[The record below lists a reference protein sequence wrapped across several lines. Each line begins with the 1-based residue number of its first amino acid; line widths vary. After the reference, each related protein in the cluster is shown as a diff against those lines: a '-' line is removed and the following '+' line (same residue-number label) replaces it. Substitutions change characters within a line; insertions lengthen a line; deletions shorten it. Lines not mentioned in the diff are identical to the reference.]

1 MQQVANPKHIVAIG
15 ASAGG
20 LDAVKE
26 LISKMPKKTDD
37 TALIVCHHHSSKH
50 KSQLAKIL
58 APLREAAIVEAI
70 DNMPLEG
77 GKVYII
83 PANSDAT
90 VHQGVIQ
97 LTKPDNQVC
106 PKPSIDNLFASFIGM
121 TTSFRI
127 SVVILSGSGS
137 DGSKHLKELSQV
149 GAAILVQSPNTC
161 EYPSMPNAAIDTGA
175 VDAQLSPQT
184 LGKEIKLLYKYS
196 TKKSPKENT
205 NSPQIQRIY
214 EIIKS
219 VAGINFAQY
228 KTSTFLRRL
237 EHRIALLN
245 ISSIDAYADFIEQRM
260 NEVDHLIEDVL
271 IPVTE
276 FFRDDRAF
284 QDLSN
289 TLQNKMQKHP
299 SQLLRIWV
307 AGCSTGE
314 EAYTLLL
321 IFLKLEQELKKP
333 LAFQIFATDL
343 NEKNLQFARKGVFPK
358 SQLGQIPVEYH
369 EFLTLH
375 DSSFSFSKEQRE
387 RILFTRHDMLANPPF
402 LKVDLISCRNV
413 MIYFNNFA
421 KSRLIPTFHYA
432 LNSDGI
438 LFLGKSES
446 VLPEGELFNELHH
459 TSKVYS
465 KIAVEIPAFFK
476 YGNITTLPTYGMK
489 NALKETKTTK
499 ERSYSELVK
508 DVIFIENEKPRVV
521 INDKSE
527 ILEIF
532 GDSSSYL
539 GIFSGGMNKNI
550 QSLIHPEL
558 RLELKALLHACLHDQ
573 ESRKSA
579 RIVLHQLS
587 ESFEVEMSCRFL
599 QTYTNQQVYLI
610 TFHKTNVRKIKEDIV
625 STNAD
630 LLKEH
635 IQELENELRL
645 NREQLQNFIEELETT
660 NEELLSLNEELQST
674 NEELNA
680 SNEELESTNEE
691 LLSSNEEVRAAY
703 SELKTKNNELEQ
715 KETALRIN
723 ESNLKALINNT
734 LKASILVDDHYKV
747 ITYNTTATQL
757 IQTLSSETIR
767 NGVDITRLIP
777 SADYAFFKE
786 ELADCFSGKLIQKE
800 YSVAISKKKTLI
812 FKINMTPIT
821 DVKGKISVASIAFLD
836 ITVQKKAEDI
846 IVTNARK
853 YESLVNNSFF
863 GFIESNKEGLILNF
877 NETVC
882 STFGHSKSG
891 LHRMFVRD
899 LFEIEESEYL
909 AKLKTLCDK
918 GIFQKE
924 LTGLRRNGQ
933 QFPVLV
939 SASVYYDQTAKEER
953 YSYLIEDLSEQKRDE
968 AFTLETNRIARI
980 GGWEYDVTTNELIWS
995 DITKEL
1001 HEVDQNYE
1009 PIVSEAINFYKQGT
1023 SREAIQKAFEEVLTN
1038 GTPFDLEL
1046 TLVSAKGRELIVR
1059 AMGKALYHKNK
1070 IAKVHGTFQDI
1081 TQRTLARKENEK
1093 EKERFK
1099 TLIENTVDIIF
1110 EMTLD
1115 GKLLYV
1121 SPNWERQSG
1130 YSPEEAL
1137 NKDFLSYVHPDDLSL
1152 CYAYIERV
1160 IQDTQANDSI
1170 EYRVLHKSGEYL
1182 WHSAKGRKLKSDSG
1196 TTLLGSAREIHKQK
1210 LAEIA
1215 LQNEQSR
1222 LLKEKE
1228 KFENFALSVPG
1239 VIFEFEVQPD
1249 GTSKFNYLSEKI
1261 TDIFHINPKGRE
1273 HIDELLMHILPKHH
1287 ESFKQSIVD
1296 AVINFTDWNYEG
1308 QIICGN
1314 GSIKWFEGRAIPRLN
1329 DQNNIVFNGL
1339 LIDAN
1344 ERKNMEANF
1353 RETTMIAK
1361 VGGWEFNPISHEIR
1375 LNPVTYKL
1383 LHLESDQS
1391 IDIAAITKL
1400 LPSNL
1405 EMHPITTLFQDCLR
1419 EGTPWEYDMQLTLS
1433 NGDIK
1438 WFKTTGEAEFRN
1450 DICYRIHGILQDIDE
1465 EKKADFALK
1474 QNEEYLR
1481 AIFDNSLT
1489 AILVADDQGKYYNIN
1504 RAAADMFGFDIHSDT
1519 TWTIKHIHVP
1529 DMEDTRK
1536 RYNEFLRIGQSSG
1549 EFEFFDNLG
1558 KKRTAFYQ
1566 SVRIRENF
1574 NVSMLIDVT
1583 DQLAIQSELRKTSLI
1598 ARETINGAIIC
1609 DVEGRI
1615 TWVNKAFERIT
1626 GYKLEEVVGKRPG
1639 SILQGPNSDKETI
1652 AYMSRQLKKQKGFK
1666 AEIVNYRKS
1675 GQEYWVSVQ
1684 CQPLLNEKGEFEGY
1698 FAMETDISKDKTEE
1712 RQLRLLDTVIK
1723 NANDIVVIMEAKPVA
1738 YPGPKVV
1745 YVNDAFERITGYSK
1759 SDVVGR
1765 AINILHGFE
1774 TDDDSKTM
1782 VQTALENQQPIAV
1795 EQINYRKTGERFW
1808 MSMHIS
1814 PVLDDKGNLS
1824 HWISIQRDITKE
1836 KEAEFEREQLIQE
1849 LSDTNAD
1856 LKQFTYI
1863 TSHNLRAPI
1872 TNLLTISELLDDEEA
1887 RGTANK
1893 ELIDGLKKSTTH
1905 LNDTLNDLIKIL
1917 LIKESKNIELQRVVF
1932 CDIFE
1937 KVKSS
1942 LRVLLESSKAKII
1955 IDFEQVPDVLY
1966 SPSYM
1971 ESILL
1976 NLITNSIKYSAPDR
1990 SPVILISTKK
2000 INNHTQMLF
2009 SDNGIGMDM
2018 NQVKGRIF
2026 GLYQRFHNHP
2036 ESKGIGLYLVHS
2048 QVTALGG
2055 TIQVNSTLNEGT
2067 TFQITFKN

>member
-1 MQQVANPKHIVAIG
+1 MQQVPKPKHIVAIG

-20 LDAVKE
+20 LDALKE
-26 LISKMPKKTDD
+26 LIGKMPKKIDELS
-37 TALIVCHHHSSKH
+37 LIICHHLSPRH

-58 APLREAAIVEAI
+58 EPLRPGDLIEATDI
-70 DNMPLEG
+70 MPIES
-77 GKVYII
+77 GKIYVI
-83 PANSDAT
+83 PANKDAAIEN
-90 VHQGVIQ
+90 GIFR
-97 LTKPDNQVC
+97 LSKPEDKVR
-106 PKPSIDNLFASFIGM
+106 PKPSIDHLYASLIAETHYFQI
-121 TTSFRI
+121 TT
-127 SVVILSGSGS
+127 VILSGSGT
-137 DGSKHLKELSQV
+137 DGCKHLAELAEA
-149 GAAILVQSPNTC
+149 GATILVQSPDTC
-161 EYPSMPNAAIDTGA
+161 EYASMPNAAIDTGM
-175 VDAQLSPQT
+175 VDGQLSPSL
-184 LGKEIKLLYKYS
+184 LGKEIKLLHKYAS
-196 TKKSPKENT
+196 NKKNKENVNT
-205 NSPQIQRIY
+205 PQIQRIY
-214 EIIKS
+214 ESIKA
-219 VAGINFAQY
+219 VAGINFNQY

-245 ISSIDAYADFIEQRM
+245 IDSIDAYADVIEQNI
-260 NEVDHLIEDVL
+260 NEVDKLVEEVL

-276 FFRDDRAF
+276 FFRDKVAF
-284 QDLSN
+284 DNLYEA
-289 TLQNKMQKHP
+289 LRDKVKKHP
-299 SQLLRIWV
+299 KQALRIWN

-314 EAYTLLL
+314 EAYSLLL
-321 IFLKLEQELKKP
+321 MLLKLEKELKTT
-333 LAFQIFATDL
+333 LSFQIFATDL
-343 NEKNLQFARKGVFPK
+343 NEKNLHFARKGSYPI
-358 SQLGQIPVEYH
+358 SQLNQIPDEYH
-369 EFLTLH
+369 SFLTLH
-375 DSSFSFSKEQRE
+375 EGAFSFSKEQRE
-387 RILFTRHDMLANPPF
+387 RVLFTRHDMLSNPPF

-413 MIYFNNFA
+413 MIYFSNFA
-421 KSRLIPTFHYA
+421 KSRLIPSFHFA
-432 LNSDGI
+432 LNKEGL
-438 LFLGKSES
+438 LFLGKSET
-446 VLPEGELFNELHH
+446 VLHEDELFKEQHH
-459 TSKVYS
+459 SSKIYS
-465 KIAVEIPAFFK
+465 KIDIDVPTFYK
-476 YGNITTLPTYGMK
+476 YGSIPSMPMASIKKPILESK
-489 NALKETKTTK
+489 NAIS
-499 ERSYSELVK
+499 RSLSELVK
-508 DVIFIENEKPRVV
+508 DAIFIENDKPRVV
-521 INDKSE
+521 INAKTE
-527 ILEIF
+527 IIEVI
-532 GDSSSYL
+532 GDASPYL
-539 GIFSGGMNKNI
+539 GIFGGGVNKNI
-550 QSLIHPEL
+550 QSLIHPDL
-558 RLELKALLHACLHDQ
+558 RIELKALLHTCLSDQ
-573 ESRKSA
+573 EPRKSQ
-579 RIVLHQLS
+579 RILLNQLTETFAVEISCRPLEALS
-587 ESFEVEMSCRFL
+587 EEPL
-599 QTYTNQQVYLI
+599 YLI
-610 TFHKTNVRKIKEDIV
+610 TFHKTNVKNINEDLV
-625 STNAD
+625 SSNAEM
-630 LLKEH
+630 LKER

-703 SELKTKNNELEQ
+703 TELKTKNTELEQ
-715 KETALRIN
+715 KESALRIN
-723 ESNLKALINNT
+723 ESNLKALLNNT
-734 LKASILVDDHYKV
+734 LKASILVDDQYKI
-747 ITYNTTATQL
+747 ITYNTTAGQL
-757 IQTLSSETIR
+757 FQTISSETIR
-767 NGVDITRLIP
+767 VGVDLTRLIP
-777 SADYAFFKE
+777 ASDYAFFKE
-786 ELADCFSGKLIQKE
+786 QLHDCFEGKLIQKE
-800 YSVAISKKKTLI
+800 YGVEISPKTTLF

-821 DVKGKISVASIAFLD
+821 DVKGIISVASIAFLD

-882 STFGHSKSG
+882 TIFGHSKSG
-891 LHRMFVRD
+891 LHRMFVRE

-909 AKLKTLCDK
+909 AKLKTLHNK

-939 SASVYYDQTAKEER
+939 SASVYFDQTAKEER
-953 YSYLIEDLSEQKRDE
+953 YSYLLEDLSEQKRDE
-968 AFTLETNRIARI
+968 SFTLETNRIARI
-980 GGWEYDVTTNELIWS
+980 GGWEYDVTTNQLIWS

-1001 HEVDQNYE
+1001 HDVGPDYE
-1009 PIVSEAINFYKQGT
+1009 PLVSEAIHFYKEGK
-1023 SREAIQKAFEEVLTN
+1023 SRETIQKAFDDALIH
-1038 GTPFDLEL
+1038 GTPFDVEL
-1046 TLVSAKGRELIVR
+1046 TLVTAKGRELIVR
-1059 AMGKALYHKNK
+1059 AMGKALYQKNQ
-1070 IAKVHGTFQDI
+1070 ITKVHGTFQDI
-1081 TQRTLARKENEK
+1081 TQRALARKENEK

-1130 YSPEEAL
+1130 YAPEEAL
-1137 NKDFLSYVHPDDLSL
+1137 NKDFLSYVHPDDLPL
-1152 CYAYIERV
+1152 CYEYIQRV

-1182 WHSAKGRKLKSDSG
+1182 WHSAKGRKLETENG
-1196 TTLLGSAREIHKQK
+1196 ITLLGSAREIHKQK
-1210 LAEIA
+1210 LAELA
-1215 LQNEQSR
+1215 LQKEQSR
-1222 LLKEKE
+1222 LLREKE

-1249 GTSKFNYLSEKI
+1249 GTSKFNYLSDKI
-1261 TDIFHINPKGRE
+1261 TDIFHINPQGRE
-1273 HIDELLMHILPKHH
+1273 NVDELLIHILPKHH
-1287 ESFKQSIVD
+1287 DSFKQSIVD
-1296 AVINFTDWNYEG
+1296 AIINFTEWNYEG
-1308 QIICGN
+1308 QIICGD
-1314 GSIKWFEGRAIPRLN
+1314 GTIKWFEGRAIPRLN

-1405 EMHPITTLFQDCLR
+1405 ELHPITTLFQDCLR
-1419 EGTPWEYDMQLTLS
+1419 EGTPWEYDMQLTLP

-1489 AILVADDQGKYYNIN
+1489 AILVADDQGKYYSIN
-1504 RAAADMFGFDIHSDT
+1504 QSAADMFGFDIHSDT
-1519 TWTIKHIHVP
+1519 TWTIRHIHVP
-1529 DMEDTRK
+1529 DLEDTRR
-1536 RYNEFLRIGQSSG
+1536 RYNEFLRIGKSSG
-1549 EFEFFDNLG
+1549 EFEFFDSTG
-1558 KKRTAFYQ
+1558 RKRTAFYQ

-1583 DQLAIQSELRKTSLI
+1583 DQLDIQSELRKTSLI
-1598 ARETINGAIIC
+1598 ARETINGAVIC

-1626 GYKLEEVVGKRPG
+1626 GYKFEEVAGKRPG
-1639 SILQGPNSDKETI
+1639 SVLQGPNSDKETI

-1666 AEIVNYRKS
+1666 AEILNYRKS

-1723 NANDIVVIMEAKPVA
+1723 NANDIVVIMEAEPVA

-1745 YVNDAFERITGYSK
+1745 YVNDAFERITGYTK

-1774 TDDDSKTM
+1774 TDEDSKAM

-1849 LSDTNAD
+1849 LSDTNSD

-1893 ELIDGLKKSTTH
+1893 ELIDGLKKSTIH

-1932 CDIFE
+1932 YDIFE

-1955 IDFEQVPDVLY
+1955 TDFEQVPDVLY

-1976 NLITNSIKYSAPDR
+1976 NLITNSIKYGAPDR
-1990 SPVILISTKK
+1990 SPVILISTKR